1 MFIDQISLQLVL
13 ALVSACIG
21 VVLLAGWMISRTD
34 RFMLTGA
41 VGLAI
46 LVLAAPVF
54 VAYISGSRP
63 HLALPAFA
71 LFLIGLATVEAGGR
85 QYRIG
90 GSPLRRIAAVSLVSI
105 GIIAPFFL
113 TGIDGVG
120 TSLFNFLACAIL
132 VSAGLHYWR
141 ARAQASVLLPVLTTL
156 YVLVGLSFLLAGI
169 MVVIESPIYRVRTP
183 NNWAENL
190 NALVAIIGLAGIGS
204 ISLALNQFRLVQSL
218 RVDARTDPLT
228 GLKNRRVLFETYGDP
243 ATLPAGTAVA
253 IFDLDL
259 FKKVNDQHGHAVGDA
274 VLVHFARILTKHAGR
289 TATLSRTGGEEFVL
303 VLEDETVAGARLV
316 VENIREAMARSR
328 IETGTGFTQ
337 CTVSAGIAF
346 ATEASRSLNAVLQA
360 ADQALYLAKR
370 GGRDR
375 VMVSALPAAA

>member
-21 VVLLAGWMISRTD
+21 VVLFAGWMISRTD

-41 VGLAI
+41 AGLAV

-54 VAYISGSRP
+54 VAYIDGPRP

-71 LFLIGLATVEAGGR
+71 LFLIGLSTIEAGGR
-85 QYRIG
+85 QFRLG
-90 GSPLRRIAAVSLVSI
+90 GSPYRRIAVVSLGSI

-120 TSLFNFLACAIL
+120 ISLFNFLACAIL

-141 ARAQASVLLPVLTTL
+141 ARGQASVLLPALTGL
-156 YVLVGLSFLLAGI
+156 YVLVGLSFLMAGVV
-169 MVVIESPIYRVRTP
+169 VVIESPIYRVRTP

-190 NALVAIIGLAGIGS
+190 NALVAIIGLAGIGA

-228 GLKNRRVLFETYGDP
+228 GLKNRRVLFETYGEG
-243 ATLPAGTAVA
+243 ALPVGTAVA
-253 IFDLDL
+253 IFDLDH

-274 VLVHFARILTKHAGR
+274 VLMHFAKILTKHSGR
-289 TATLSRTGGEEFVL
+289 SATVARTGGEEFVL
-303 VLEDETVAGARLV
+303 VLESAPVARAQRIV
-316 VENIREAMARSR
+316 DDIREALARSR
-328 IETGTGFTQ
+328 IDAGAGFTR

-346 ATEASRSLNAVLQA
+346 ATEPGSALDKVLHE

-370 GGRDR
+370 SGRDR
-375 VMVSALPAAA
+375 VVVNALPAAA